1 MAGMSELSDWG
12 FKTIMINMLRA
23 LKDKVDSTDSE
34 VLGKILETENTAT
47 EMKNAFVGLLVGWTQ
62 VNKDSLTLR
71 ISQ

>member
-1 MAGMSELSDWG
+1 MDHLSG
-12 FKTIMINMLRA
+12 AME
-23 LKDKVDSTDSE
+23 S
-34 VLGKILETENTAT
+34 LGKSQKEMLEIKNTAT